1 MSMDVSQISMQHKV
15 PEDAEIP
22 LSEAVNQYKYIGFYF
37 TGHSSTPC
45 LIWND
50 VIKQLKKEINAGNRM
65 ELLCIMVPISTI
77 DLEQIELQ

>member
-50 VIKQLKKEINAGNRM
+50 VIK
-65 ELLCIMVPISTI
+65 
-77 DLEQIELQ
+77 